1 MFLPKQGTVELQLK
15 TAIQSHFICV
25 NTCME
30 QLKDVN
36 SNLSDVKTT
45 IFSIQEDY
53 HKISHLETTLSELRK
68 EANKHK
74 QLKAAKENV
83 KNILNV
89 DDLAG
94 EAEIFIQNNKLLNAH
109 KCLIDMEK
117 CRNDILEELGPPN
130 DRANNIADIKVNYHF
145 LEKIKFKIFSI
156 ILIII

>member
-1 MFLPKQGTVELQLK
+1 
-15 TAIQSHFICV
+15 
-25 NTCME
+25 ME

-36 SNLSDVKTT
+36 SNLSDVKNT

-53 HKISHLETTLSELRK
+53 QKISHLETTLSELRK

-130 DRANNIADIKVNYHF
+130 DRANNIADIKVTY
-145 LEKIKFKIFSI
+145 LCI
-156 ILIII
+156 ILLKRTWS